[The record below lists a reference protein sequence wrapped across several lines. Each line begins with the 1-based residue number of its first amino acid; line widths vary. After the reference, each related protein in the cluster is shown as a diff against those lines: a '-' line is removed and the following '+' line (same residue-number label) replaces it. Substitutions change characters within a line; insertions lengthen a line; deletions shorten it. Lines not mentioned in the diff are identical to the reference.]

1 MTAPRSLVRVGVMA
15 KITCS
20 KSAIICILLLAFPV
34 FHPGQLRAQQKDPAL
49 DLYYLATGAYNRKL
63 YPAARGGFREF
74 LQKHGN
80 IDEDEMLRVFNMG
93 IGYTLIVRP
102 HFADAVAEKLTKAG
116 ETVYTLGK
124 IAAGSGNV
132 VFTK

>member
-20 KSAIICILLLAFPV
+20 KSAIICILLLASPV

-63 YPAARGGFREF
+63 YPAAIGGFREF
-74 LQKHGN
+74 LQKHGTHPKADQARQGLALSFYAQKQYVEAIPLLN
-80 IDEDEMLRVFNMG
+80 LS
-93 IGYTLIVRP
+93 LI
-102 HFADAVAEKLTKAG
+102 H
-116 ETVYTLGK
+116 
-124 IAAGSGNV
+124 I
-132 VFTK
+132 